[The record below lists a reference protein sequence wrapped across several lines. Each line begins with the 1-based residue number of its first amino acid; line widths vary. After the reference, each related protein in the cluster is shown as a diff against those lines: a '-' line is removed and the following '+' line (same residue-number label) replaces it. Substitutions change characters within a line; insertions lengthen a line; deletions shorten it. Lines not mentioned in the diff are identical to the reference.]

1 MHYGINFVSLQQIKI
16 RNPLNILGMKHDF
29 EKLDFRPYVPSFSA
43 LSCGVVDIAMH
54 KGKIS
59 LRLNEKQRKMIG
71 KAEAKA
77 ILQDYL
83 DFERFSLNA
92 ATPILSQE
100 DIWTSE
106 LIW

>member
-1 MHYGINFVSLQQIKI
+1 
-16 RNPLNILGMKHDF
+16 MKHDF
-29 EKLDFRPYVPSFSA
+29 EKLDFRPYVPSFNM
-43 LSCGVVDIAMH
+43 LSWGVVDIAMH

-77 ILQDYL
+77 ILNDYL
-83 DFERFSLNA
+83 DYERLSLIA

>member
-1 MHYGINFVSLQQIKI
+1 
-16 RNPLNILGMKHDF
+16 MKHDF
-29 EKLDFRPYVPSFSA
+29 KKLDFRPYVPSFSA

-100 DIWTSE
+100 AIWTSE

>member
-1 MHYGINFVSLQQIKI
+1 
-16 RNPLNILGMKHDF
+16 MKYDF

-43 LSCGVVDIAMH
+43 LSWGVVDIAMH

-59 LRLNEKQRKMIG
+59 LRLNEKQRQQIG

-92 ATPILSQE
+92 ATPTFSQE
-100 DIWTSE
+100 GIWTSE